1 MKKILTILALML
13 APIFA
18 FAQEQIIQ
26 GAFNNNG
33 QTAICVLRYYGG
45 NITAYAVDKTF
56 TGGYNWQNMY
66 PDNPHPTNSLQD
78 GSWYRSYSHKVSIG
92 GTYVYFNL
100 PNSSSNRYGG
110 KSYGGSTYGNQEQI
124 VQGVF
129 IYNGQ
134 QNIIM
139 LRFYGGNVM
148 NYATSKGYNGYNWQ
162 NVSRPDNARSTTY
175 QDGSMQRAYK
185 YKVDVDGTTVYFNK

>member
-1 MKKILTILALML
+1 MKKILVILVLII
-13 APIFA
+13 APILA
-18 FAQEQIIQ
+18 FAQEKIIQ

-56 TGGYNWQNMY
+56 TGDYNWQSMY
-66 PDNPHPTNSLQD
+66 PDSPHPTNSYED
-78 GSWYRSYSHKVSIG
+78 GSWYRSYNYKVSVG

-100 PNSSSNRYGG
+100 P
-110 KSYGGSTYGNQEQI
+110 KSYSYGNNSYGSSTYGNQEQI

-162 NVSRPDNARSTTY
+162 SVSRPNRASQTTY
-175 QDGSMQRAYK
+175 LDGNIQRSYK
-185 YKVDVDGTTVYFNK
+185 YKVNVDGITVYFNK